1 MKKKHWLLLNKL
13 RQTVEDYEMPNGI
26 KVTVSIDITA
36 LKQNDALEEVVSRA
50 DHALYAAKRQGRN
63 RSVLFTEQ

>member
-1 MKKKHWLLLNKL
+1 MLNKL